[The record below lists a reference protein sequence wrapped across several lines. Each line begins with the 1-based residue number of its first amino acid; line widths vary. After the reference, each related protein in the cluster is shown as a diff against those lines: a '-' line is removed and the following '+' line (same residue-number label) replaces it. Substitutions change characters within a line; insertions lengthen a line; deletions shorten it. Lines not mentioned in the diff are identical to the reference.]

1 MDERLE
7 KALDFANYRQTLANQ
22 KRNIR
27 TRMQMLQSVHYNNG
41 SFLADT
47 VTIGFINSLL
57 AAKRK
62 SAIVLDTREN
72 PIKIDNLQ
80 EFQDLLIEKYT
91 EATNEYT
98 ILLDKV
104 NKARNIKKLMDW

>member
-27 TRMQMLQSVHYNNG
+27 SRMQMLQMVHYNNG
-41 SFLADT
+41 SFVADT
-47 VTIGFINSLL
+47 NTIGFINGLM
-57 AAKRK
+57 AANKK
-62 SAIVLDTREN
+62 SAIVLDTKEN
-72 PIKIDNLQ
+72 PIKIDNLH
-80 EFQDLLIEKYT
+80 EFFELIIEKYT
-91 EATNEYT
+91 ESTNEYLT
-98 ILLDKV
+98 LLDKV

>member
-27 TRMQMLQSVHYNNG
+27 SRMQMLQMVHYNNG
-41 SFLADT
+41 SFLADA
-47 VTIGFINSLL
+47 VTIGLVNGLL
-57 AAKRK
+57 TANKK
-62 SAIVLDTREN
+62 GAILLDTKET
-72 PIKIDNLQ
+72 PVKIEDLSDFLN
-80 EFQDLLIEKYT
+80 LLIEKYT
-91 EATNEYT
+91 EATNEYLT
-98 ILLDKV
+98 LLDKV

>member
-27 TRMQMLQSVHYNNG
+27 SRMQMLQTVHYNNG
-41 SFLADT
+41 SFIADAI
-47 VTIGFINSLL
+47 TIGLVNGLVT
-57 AAKRK
+57 ANKK
-62 SAIVLDTREN
+62 SAILIDTKET
-72 PIKIDNLQ
+72 PIKIEDLS
-80 EFQDLLIEKYT
+80 EFCNLLIEKYT
-91 EATNEYT
+91 EATNEYLT
-98 ILLDKV
+98 LLDKV

>member
-27 TRMQMLQSVHYNNG
+27 SRMQMLQMVHYNNG
-41 SFLADT
+41 SFIADT
-47 VTIGFINSLL
+47 NTIGFINGLL
-57 AAKRK
+57 AANKK
-62 SAIVLDTREN
+62 SAIVLDTKEN

-80 EFQDLLIEKYT
+80 EFFELIIEKYT
-91 EATNEYT
+91 ESTNEYLT
-98 ILLDKV
+98 LLDKV

>member
-27 TRMQMLQSVHYNNG
+27 SRMQMLQMVHYNNG
-41 SFLADT
+41 SFLADA
-47 VTIGFINSLL
+47 VTIGLVNGLL
-57 AAKRK
+57 TANKK
-62 SAIVLDTREN
+62 SAILLDTKET
-72 PIKIDNLQ
+72 PVKIEDLTDFLN
-80 EFQDLLIEKYT
+80 LLIEKYT
-91 EATNEYT
+91 EATNEYLT
-98 ILLDKV
+98 LLDKV

>member
-27 TRMQMLQSVHYNNG
+27 SRMQMLQLVHYNNG
-41 SFLADT
+41 SFIADT
-47 VTIGFINSLL
+47 ITIGFVNGLL
-57 AAKRK
+57 TANKK
-62 SAIVLDTREN
+62 NAIILDTKEN
-72 PIKIDNLQ
+72 PIKIDDLQ
-80 EFQDLLIEKYT
+80 EFFELLVEKYT
-91 EATNEYT
+91 EATNEYLT
-98 ILLDKV
+98 LLDKV

>member
-27 TRMQMLQSVHYNNG
+27 SRMQMLQMVHYNNG
-41 SFLADT
+41 SFIADPN
-47 VTIGFINSLL
+47 TIGFINGLL
-57 AAKRK
+57 TANKK
-62 SAIVLDTREN
+62 NAIVLDTKEN
-72 PIKIDNLQ
+72 PIKIEDLQ
-80 EFQDLLIEKYT
+80 EFFDLLVEKYT
-91 EATNEYT
+91 EATNEYLT
-98 ILLDKV
+98 LLDKV

>member
-27 TRMQMLQSVHYNNG
+27 SRMQMLQMVHYNNG
-41 SFLADT
+41 SFLADAI
-47 VTIGFINSLL
+47 TIGFVNGLL
-57 AAKRK
+57 SANKK
-62 SAIVLDTREN
+62 SAILLDTKET
-72 PIKIDNLQ
+72 PIKIDNLS
-80 EFQDLLIEKYT
+80 EFSNLLVEKYT
-91 EATNEYT
+91 EATNEYL

-104 NKARNIKKLMDW
+104 NKAKNIKKIMDW